1 MLYFPEYKDS
11 HCLRLS
17 LSVFF
22 ITQGNSCWDCDKCN
36 RPQSDTQFIRNSE
49 SSVLLWSKHNRANQL
64 MFSGIQRQ
72 SLLNTRLSLS
82 VFFDNRTIVV
92 ETAIN
97 ATGPGALMLKRTH
110 FWDVSLSVSVGLRL
124 EVSPWEFV
132 VQGARG
138 NVNHR
143 MQHAKEM
150 VLRRSN

>member
-1 MLYFPEYKDS
+1 
-11 HCLRLS
+11 
-17 LSVFF
+17 
-22 ITQGNSCWDCDKCN
+22 
-36 RPQSDTQFIRNSE
+36 
-49 SSVLLWSKHNRANQL
+49 

-143 MQHAKEM
+143 MQHA
-150 VLRRSN
+150 